1 MRVVMAPLDRSD
13 DNDLLIALRHPL
25 RRRILQAM
33 ADGEVVSPRELAL
46 ALRQP
51 LSNVSYHVRVLAG
64 RGAVTLVCT
73 KQVRGSV
80 QHFYRCTVKEP
91 WAWQVLGL
99 GKIAGGGTGESPGDA
114 SA

>member
-1 MRVVMAPLDRSD
+1 MAPLGHPD

-33 ADGEVVSPRELAL
+33 ADGEVVSPRELTL
-46 ALRQP
+46 ALREP
-51 LSNVSYHVRVLAG
+51 LSNVSYHVRVLAKT
-64 RGAVTLVCT
+64 GAVTLVCT
-73 KQVRGSV
+73 KPVRGSV

-99 GKIAGGGTGESPGDA
+99 GKIAGGGAGESSGGA
-114 SA
+114 AT